1 MAPPVAKA
9 ENSCIIRL
17 FIWSTLETAM
27 PALPAGSM
35 RETMAESK
43 KPSEVENIDSI
54 TMGAIS
60 HRSCLPVN
68 SEYLFFCFAVATVY
82 TFFTS

>member
-1 MAPPVAKA
+1 
-9 ENSCIIRL
+9 
-17 FIWSTLETAM
+17 M

-43 KPSEVENIDSI
+43 KPSEVENIDSM

-60 HRSCLPVN
+60 HRSCLPVK
-68 SEYLFFCFAVATVY
+68 SVYFFFCFFAVATVC
-82 TFFTS
+82 TLIPLFFDLPNYFTTVFLDFLPIKRYNY